1 MNSMEAPIFSFEKL
15 KVWQKARLFHR
26 EVFRLTTSFPYEQNY
41 ALIPQIRRAALS
53 VPSNIS
59 EGAGRLGSKEF
70 VHFISIA
77 YGSLMETMNQLIL
90 AEDLGYVTKEM
101 MVKLRLDVAEI
112 ARMLTALKKKV
123 ECGAKKATS
132 WTFKLLNS

>member
-1 MNSMEAPIFSFEKL
+1 MNAPIFSFEKL

-90 AEDLGYVTKEM
+90 AEDMGYVTEERLLH
-101 MVKLRLDVAEI
+101 VKHGKGHED
-112 ARMLTALKKKV
+112 
-123 ECGAKKATS
+123 AKRNDFLQNLQLCKR
-132 WTFKLLNS
+132 